1 MLSGF
6 TPYARPEGQS
16 PLVPRTSYG
25 FSADEVDTDTGD
37 VPDPTTLMARGSNR
51 RTGRSN
57 ARATGSRRTDA
68 KRPPDSS
75 TNSAIAAMENKIDML
90 VAQARSDRERIGKL
104 ELQLESLSSF
114 VYLGLNGLNDKLASL
129 LKQNASDAADT
140 SSMNSSSA
148 AKASPYMATSASS
161 PRRSSLDERLVGAN
175 SVV

>member
-1 MLSGF
+1 
-6 TPYARPEGQS
+6 
-16 PLVPRTSYG
+16 
-25 FSADEVDTDTGD
+25 
-37 VPDPTTLMARGSNR
+37 
-51 RTGRSN
+51 
-57 ARATGSRRTDA
+57 
-68 KRPPDSS
+68 
-75 TNSAIAAMENKIDML
+75 